1 MHPEAAAHVHHMI
14 LYVCDGLDSLYD
26 QLTPEQ
32 LDGGPCFSGAS
43 GLLGVCSGR
52 TIIAAW
58 AVGGQVRV
66 YACNV
71 SFEICLYINNMNIES
86 VHIPMLFYI
95 RLSLMPVLMLCTKC
109 TAIYLLLFCCSCRLT
124 TSQLM

>member
-43 GLLGVCSGR
+43 GFLGACSGR

-58 AVGGQVRV
+58 AVGGQV
-66 YACNV
+66 
-71 SFEICLYINNMNIES
+71 YINNMNIEA
-86 VHIPMLFYI
+86 VHIYPYA
-95 RLSLMPVLMLCTKC
+95 VLHTFELACL
-109 TAIYLLLFCCSCRLT
+109 Y
-124 TSQLM
+124 